1 MENEQKESYYTK
13 LLATPIAS
21 AHRNG
26 KWFITPEGI
35 GKFIESLQA
44 KAIEEHGL
52 YYCDIFEYFLDD
64 ELMKPDT
71 YITLPNG
78 GLLIQMNTSA
88 VSLISI
94 KMKVNV
100 VESYVCIMK
109 PKQQQK

>member
-44 KAIEEHGL
+44 KAIEEHGP
-52 YYCDIFEYFLDD
+52 YYRDIF
-64 ELMKPDT
+64 
-71 YITLPNG
+71 
-78 GLLIQMNTSA
+78 
-88 VSLISI
+88 
-94 KMKVNV
+94 
-100 VESYVCIMK
+100 
-109 PKQQQK
+109 